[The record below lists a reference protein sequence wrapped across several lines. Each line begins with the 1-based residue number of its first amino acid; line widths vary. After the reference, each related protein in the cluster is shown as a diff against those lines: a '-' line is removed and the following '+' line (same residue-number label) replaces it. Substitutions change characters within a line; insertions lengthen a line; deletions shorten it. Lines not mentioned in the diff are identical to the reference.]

1 MVIAAKGAG
10 FKELILPM
18 DTKGDFDEI
27 PDGIRAGLNV
37 HFASDYTE
45 VAAVCFALAKPKR

>member
-1 MVIAAKGAG
+1 
-10 FKELILPM
+10 M
-18 DTKGDFDEI
+18 DNKGDFDEI
-27 PDGIRAGLNV
+27 PDGIQAGLNV